1 MTRQAADRWHAI
13 AAGLKL
19 DTGNFIDGEFRPAR
33 SGATFPSVNPAT
45 GAVIAQLPR
54 SEQGDVDDA
63 VAAAQQAFRRGDW
76 SRIAPRDRME
86 ILYRF
91 ADLMA
96 AHADE
101 FAAMDTLDM
110 GKPISLMTEFDVP
123 DSIYAF
129 RYLAEAID
137 KVDGAVT
144 ATDPAALHYM
154 IRQPLGVVGCISP
167 WNYPLAMATW
177 KVAPALAAGNTV
189 VLKPAEQS
197 PLSANLLARLF
208 AEAGGPP
215 GVFNVVHGYGEEA
228 GRPLALHGDVAK
240 ISFTGSA
247 EVGRL
252 MFRYAGESNMKR
264 VSTECGGKSP
274 QIIFSDTAD
283 LDRAVEYAVHGIFGN
298 QGQVCNAGSRIFVEA
313 SVFDAFVQRFE
324 QFARATYQPG
334 DPMDP
339 DTMLGPMVDSH
350 QQSVV
355 ERYLD
360 LGVEEG
366 AEHRCLGEVP
376 SSLAAGCYQPAS
388 LFLNVNNDMRIAREE
403 IFGPVACV
411 MPFEDADDATR
422 MANDSLYGLA
432 ASIWTSD
439 LNTAHRM
446 ARDLESGIVWVNCFD
461 HLDMTMP
468 WGGWKQS
475 GHGRDKCIQS
485 LIDHTQSKSVWI
497 DLS

>member
-1 MTRQAADRWHAI
+1 MSTHAAEHWHGI
-13 AAGLKL
+13 ARGLEP
-19 DTGNFIDGEFRPAR
+19 DTGNFIDGVFQPAL
-33 SGATFPSVNPAT
+33 SGATFPSINPAT
-45 GAVIAQLPR
+45 GEVIAELPR
-54 SEQGDVDDA
+54 SEQADVDAA
-63 VAAAQQAFRRGDW
+63 VASAIGAFRRGDW
-76 SRIAPRDRME
+76 SRLAPRDRMA

-91 ADLMA
+91 ADRLE

-123 DSIYAF
+123 DSVYAF
-129 RYLAEAID
+129 RFLAEAID

-144 ATDPAALHYM
+144 ATDPAALHYL

-208 AEAGGPP
+208 IEAGGPP
-215 GVFNVVHGYGEEA
+215 GVFNVVHGYGEEV
-228 GRPLALHGDVAK
+228 GRPLALHADVAK

-283 LDRAVEYAVHGIFGN
+283 LDRAVEYAVHGIYGN
-298 QGQVCNAGSRIFVEA
+298 QGQVCNAGSRILVEHNI
-313 SVFDAFVQRFE
+313 FDEFVQRFE
-324 QFARATYQPG
+324 QFARDNYQPG

-339 DTMLGPMVDSH
+339 ETMLGPMVDGH
-350 QQSVV
+350 QRSVV
-355 ERYLD
+355 ERYIES
-360 LGVEEG
+360 GIAAG
-366 AEHRCLGEVP
+366 AEHRRIGEVP
-376 SSLAAGCYQPAS
+376 EALSDGYYQPAS
-388 LFLNVNNDMRIAREE
+388 FFVNVDNDMRIAREE
-403 IFGPVACV
+403 IFGPVACL
-411 MPFEDADDATR
+411 MPFRNSDDATR
-422 MANDSLYGLA
+422 LANDSVYGLA
-432 ASIWTSD
+432 ASIWTAD

-485 LIDHTQSKSVWI
+485 LIDHTQTKSVWI